1 MSVSAGPYNRL
12 IPFVGTDEVL
22 VNQDSTSDNL
32 EITLQISNEIGQLSN
47 KIIKFGNFVY
57 LTADAK
63 EATELCTDPR
73 KLIEMI
79 SEPAKENKFMFSLSA
94 KDFETKQISIGPR
107 GSLQHIHAQNHRT
120 TLTIDN
126 TPDLYLVVAAFRV
139 YKNRISIGNVIR
151 ETLLRKKKT
160 PTTLTLYRLAESV
173 PGYGLEG
180 SIWPGSV
187 HKSGKKLMAGNI
199 HISKKHPTL
208 RAETV
213 PNIKIK
219 DMRILQAAANVAPS
233 YSAVKMGVPCVSAL
247 EISRGS
253 LGMANG
259 MFSFDMLNFMR
270 INSALSGIMTNQDSI
285 LESSVLDD
293 VIIYQKK
300 SGLNLKGNSLTPVPV
315 LSCGLGK
322 VNGFKKVASLNDGCE
337 VLDTANNGAAIQD
350 ISFIDATIKGMQTG
364 FAEYKVEILVSDKSK
379 ETIQGLVRKLDLYA
393 KQAREKMI
401 DSSTDTFDFS
411 LASAL
416 ERMIDLYLRSL
427 EYLYGEKIFGATT
440 MGYWRDNLVATTYD
454 TPGSSRGK
462 MNILKIVEDYTKDL
476 NALIQKTGRSTS
488 SSANFRSV
496 MGMKKNDTV
505 LTHRHTFANKLEIQG
520 PASVGMGYIDDII
533 PDQKAITPQ
542 ISFDSYNTRAVA
554 EVNKYNISN
563 PESKKVNKYGFLSP
577 SFVGLGKK
585 NIINTKVLIPDSSKF
600 LPLVR
605 SRLGTEPSQNNKPKN
620 DDALNKLQ
628 ILQDSGVAVIPLK
641 VSLKKEVIAPS
652 VTNPTTTPA
661 SGYLSR
667 SSKFYL
673 QNLQALPNIGS
684 QKSIVRRKGRKD
696 LTKSPLVDKLI
707 NSTITNFKPQ
717 KEVKNTNL
725 INGSVALAK
734 TEEDSAIVAKSDSM
748 TAIVNYGSMTQVQY
762 LEPYKESEGIK
773 KQNWK
778 ILDNYTFENA
788 QKDKTPLICRVVKV
802 TNTVAANQKLGMKPL
817 SSLFTLGDVKTKKPK
832 KSHLIEK
839 VGPAATTASLV
850 AGYGEEILYSKNVP
864 LSKSSK
870 PLRETHKA
878 LDIMEASPP
887 KARAPKVRQKTTRTR
902 RLRSEKG
909 LGY

>member
-22 VNQDSTSDNL
+22 INQDPTSDDL
-32 EITLQISNEIGQLSN
+32 EITLQISNEIGQLSK

-57 LTADAK
+57 LTKNASDAAD
-63 EATELCTDPR
+63 LCMNSAR
-73 KLIEMI
+73 LITMI
-79 SEPAKENKFMFSLSA
+79 SEAAKENKFMFSLAA
-94 KDFETKQISIGPR
+94 KDFETKQISLGPR
-107 GSLQHIHAQNHRT
+107 GSLQHIHTQNYTT
-120 TLTIDN
+120 TLRAEM
-126 TPDLYLVVAAFRV
+126 TPDLYLVVAAFRM

-151 ETLLRKKKT
+151 ETLLQKKKT

-173 PGYGLEG
+173 PGYGIEG
-180 SIWPGSV
+180 SIWPGSA
-187 HKSGKKLMAGNI
+187 HREGKKLMAGNI
-199 HISKKHPTL
+199 HVAKKHPTL
-208 RAETV
+208 QSERV

-219 DMRILQAAANVAPS
+219 DMRILQAAAAIAPS
-233 YSAVKMGVPCVSAL
+233 YSTVKMGVPCVSAL

-253 LGMANG
+253 LGAANG
-259 MFSFDMLNFMR
+259 MFSFDILNFMR

-285 LESSVLDD
+285 LDSSTLDD

-300 SGLNLKGNSLTPVPV
+300 SGLNLKGNSLTPVPM

-322 VNGFKKVASLNDGCE
+322 TNGFKKVASLNNSCE
-337 VLDTANNGAAIQD
+337 ILDTANNGSAVQD
-350 ISFIDATIKGMQTG
+350 ISFIDTTIKGMSTG
-364 FAEYKVEILVSDKSK
+364 FVEYKVELLVSDRSK
-379 ETIQGLVRKLDLYA
+379 ETIQGLINKMNLYT

-401 DSSTDTFDFS
+401 DSPTDTFNIS
-411 LASAL
+411 LASIL
-416 ERMIDLYLRSL
+416 ERMIDLYLKSL
-427 EYLYGEKIFGATT
+427 DYLYGEEIFGGSTL
-440 MGYWRDNLVATTYD
+440 GYWRDNLVATTYS
-454 TPGSSRGK
+454 TSGSNRGK

-476 NALIQKTGRSTS
+476 NALIQRTGRSTS

-496 MGMKKNDTV
+496 MGMKKSDTV
-505 LTHRHTFANKLEIQG
+505 LTHRHDFADKLEIQG
-520 PASVGMGYIDDII
+520 PPNVGMSYIDDII
-533 PDQKAITPQ
+533 PDQSAITPQ
-542 ISFDSYNTRAVA
+542 ISFDSYNTRAV
-554 EVNKYNISN
+554 EEINKYNISN

-585 NIINTKVLIPDSSKF
+585 NIINTKALVPDSSKF

-605 SRLGTEPSQNNKPKN
+605 SRLGDKEVQNNKPKN

-628 ILQDSGVAVIPLK
+628 ILQDSGVAIVPLK

-652 VTNPTTTPA
+652 VTNPTSTA
-661 SGYLSR
+661 AAGYLSR
-667 SSKFYL
+667 SSKFYM

-696 LTKSPLVDKLI
+696 LTKSPLVDKLV
-707 NSTITNFKPQ
+707 NKTITNFKPQ

-734 TEEDSAIVAKSDSM
+734 TEEDTTIVAKSDSM

-817 SSLFTLGDVKTKKPK
+817 SSLFTLGEVKIK
-832 KSHLIEK
+832 KSKKTPPVEKMTVSASTANLIAK
-839 VGPAATTASLV
+839 
-850 AGYGEEILYSKNVP
+850 YGEEILYSKNVP
-864 LSKSSK
+864 LLTGPK
-870 PLRETHKA
+870 PLNNPEVTLERGAPKKRAHKG
-878 LDIMEASPP
+878 PP
-887 KARAPKVRQKTTRTR
+887 KATRTR
-902 RLRSEKG
+902 SRRSDKA